1 MYQDPQEKGR
11 GPAARVYRT
20 AVLLIAVLLLITTAV
35 GSTAAF
41 LVTKP
46 EPVEE
51 AFAYA
56 QVSCQVTQSG
66 NALAVQNTGT
76 AQAYIRA
83 SYAVNWRLDGEES
96 IAAAVPEG
104 YSYGLIEDPQ
114 GAWVDGGDGYF
125 YYPYPV
131 DPGDETPSLLT
142 CSVSRPEEP
151 EYTLSVEV
159 VAEAIQSVPEA
170 AVKAAWGLSIDTNGN
185 LIVPPQN

>member
-1 MYQDPQEKGR
+1 MHQDPQEKGR

-41 LVTKP
+41 LVTKT

-56 QVSCQVTQSG
+56 QISCQVTDTMG
-66 NALAVQNTGT
+66 VKNTGT

-83 SYAVNWRLDGEES
+83 SYAVNWLDGEEN
-96 IAAAVPEG
+96 IVVAAPEG
-104 YSYGLIEDPQ
+104 YRCDPVENQ
-114 GAWVDGGDGYF
+114 DDWTEGGDGYF

-131 DPGDETPSLLT
+131 DPGSETPSLLT
-142 CSVSRPEEP
+142 CSVSRPENP

-159 VAEAIQSVPEA
+159 VAEAIQSDPAEA
-170 AVKAAWGLSIDTNGN
+170 AEEAWGVTVSGEVLTAY
-185 LIVPPQN
+185 

>member
-41 LVTKP
+41 LVTKT
-46 EPVEE
+46 EPVVED
-51 AFAYA
+51 FAYA
-56 QVSCQVTQSG
+56 QVSCQVTD
-66 NALAVQNTGT
+66 ALAVQNTGT

-104 YSYGLIEDPQ
+104 YSCDPVENPQ
-114 GAWVDGGDGYF
+114 WEKGEDGYF

-131 DPGDETPSLLT
+131 DPGSETPSLLT
-142 CSVSRPEEP
+142 CSVLRPENP

-159 VAEAIQSVPEA
+159 VAEAIQSNPAGA
-170 AVKAAWGLSIDTNGN
+170 AEDAWGVRVSDGVLA
-185 LIVPPQN
+185 VQ

>member
-1 MYQDPQEKGR
+1 MYQDPQEKGQ

-41 LVTKP
+41 LVTKTK
-46 EPVEE
+46 PVKE

-56 QVSCQVTQSG
+56 QVSCQVTDTMG
-66 NALAVQNTGT
+66 VKNTGT

-83 SYAVNWRLDGEES
+83 SYAVNWRDGEGI
-96 IAAAVPEG
+96 IAAAAPEG
-104 YSYGLIEDPQ
+104 YSCDLVKDPQ
-114 GAWVDGGDGYF
+114 GAWVEGGDGYF

-142 CSVSRPEEP
+142 CSVSYPEDP
-151 EYTLSVEV
+151 AYTLSVEV
-159 VAEAIQSVPEA
+159 VAEAIQSTPAEA
-170 AVKAAWGLSIDTNGN
+170 AEDAWGVTVSNGE
-185 LIVPPQN
+185 LTVD

>member
-20 AVLLIAVLLLITTAV
+20 AVLLIAVILLITTAV

-41 LVTKP
+41 LVTKTG
-46 EPVEE
+46 PVVED
-51 AFAYA
+51 FAYA
-56 QVSCQVTQSG
+56 QVSCQVTRSG
-66 NALAVQNTGT
+66 NTLGVKNTGT

-96 IAAAVPEG
+96 IVAAVPEG
-104 YSYGLIEDPQ
+104 YSCDPVENPQ
-114 GAWVDGGDGYF
+114 WEKGGDGYF

-131 DPGDETPSLLT
+131 DPGSETPSLLT
-142 CSVSRPEEP
+142 CSPSYPENP

-159 VAEAIQSVPEA
+159 VAEAIQSNPVEA
-170 AVKAAWGLSIDTNGN
+170 AEDAWGVTVSGDVLTAH
-185 LIVPPQN
+185 

>member
-41 LVTKP
+41 LVTKT

-56 QVSCQVTQSG
+56 QVSCQVTDTMG
-66 NALAVQNTGT
+66 VKNTGT

-83 SYAVNWRLDGEES
+83 SYAVNWLDGDEN

-104 YSYGLIEDPQ
+104 YSCDLAENPQ
-114 GAWVDGGDGYF
+114 GAWVEGGDGYF
-125 YYPYPV
+125 YYPAPV
-131 DPGDETPSLLT
+131 APGDEAPGLLIY
-142 CSVSRPEEP
+142 SVSHPEAP

-159 VAEAIQSVPEA
+159 VAEAIQSTPAEA
-170 AVKAAWGLSIDTNGN
+170 VEEAWGVRVSDGELT
-185 LIVPPQN
+185 VQ

>member
-11 GPAARVYRT
+11 GSAARVYRT

-41 LVTKP
+41 LVTKT

-56 QVSCQVTQSG
+56 QVSCQVTRSD

-83 SYAVNWRLDGEES
+83 SYAVNWLDGDEN
-96 IAAAVPEG
+96 IAAAAPDG
-104 YSYGLIEDPQ
+104 YSCDLEKGIQWEE
-114 GAWVDGGDGYF
+114 GGDGYF
-125 YYPYPV
+125 YYPDPV
-131 DPGDETPSLLT
+131 APGGETPSLLT
-142 CSVSRPEEP
+142 CSVFYPENP
-151 EYTLSVEV
+151 KYTLSVEV
-159 VAEAIQSVPEA
+159 VAEAIQSNPAEA
-170 AVKAAWGLSIDTNGN
+170 AADAWGVTVSNGE
-185 LIVPPQN
+185 LTVH

>member
-41 LVTKP
+41 LVTKT

-56 QVSCQVTQSG
+56 QVSCQVTDTMG
-66 NALAVQNTGT
+66 VKNTGT

-83 SYAVNWRLDGEES
+83 SYAVNWRDGEGK
-96 IAAAVPEG
+96 IAAAAPEG
-104 YSYGLIEDPQ
+104 YSYDPEESLQ
-114 GAWVDGGDGYF
+114 WKKGGDGYF
-125 YYPYPV
+125 YYPDPV
-131 DPGDETPSLLT
+131 APGEETPSLLT
-142 CSVSRPEEP
+142 CSAPYPEYP
-151 EYTLSVEV
+151 GYTLSVEV
-159 VAEAIQSVPEA
+159 VAEAIQSNPAEA
-170 AVKAAWGLSIDTNGN
+170 AEEAWGVRVSDSVLT
-185 LIVPPQN
+185 VH

>member
-41 LVTKP
+41 LVTKTG
-46 EPVEE
+46 PVVED
-51 AFAYA
+51 FAYA
-56 QVSCQVTQSG
+56 QFSCQVTD
-66 NALAVQNTGT
+66 ALAVQNTGT

-83 SYAVNWRLDGEES
+83 SYAVNWRDGEGI
-96 IAAAVPEG
+96 IAAAAPEG
-104 YSYGLIEDPQ
+104 YSCDIDENQ

-125 YYPYPV
+125 YYPDPV
-131 DPGDETPSLLT
+131 DPGGETPSLLT

-151 EYTLSVEV
+151 VYTLSVEV
-159 VAEAIQSVPEA
+159 VAEAIQSNPAEA
-170 AVKAAWGLSIDTNGN
+170 AEDAWGVTVSDGKLT
-185 LIVPPQN
+185 VH

>member
-11 GPAARVYRT
+11 GPAAWVYRT

-41 LVTKP
+41 LVTKTD
-46 EPVEE
+46 PVEE
-51 AFAYA
+51 SFAYA
-56 QVSCQVTQSG
+56 QVSCQVTD
-66 NALAVQNTGT
+66 ALAVKNTGT

-83 SYAVNWRLDGEES
+83 SYAANWLDVDGN

-104 YSYGLIEDPQ
+104 YSCDLVEDPQ
-114 GAWVDGGDGYF
+114 GAWVEGGDGYF

-142 CSVSRPEEP
+142 CSPSYPEEP
-151 EYTLSVEV
+151 AYTLSVEV
-159 VAEAIQSVPEA
+159 VAEAIQSNPAEA
-170 AVKAAWGLSIDTNGN
+170 AADAWGVRVSGGVLTAY
-185 LIVPPQN
+185 

>member
-41 LVTKP
+41 LVTKT

-56 QVSCQVTQSG
+56 QVSCQVTDTMG
-66 NALAVQNTGT
+66 VKNTGT

-83 SYAVNWRLDGEES
+83 SYAVNWLDGDEN
-96 IAAAVPEG
+96 IAAAVPED
-104 YSYGLIEDPQ
+104 YSCDLDENQ

-131 DPGDETPSLLT
+131 DPGDEVPSLLT
-142 CSVSRPEEP
+142 CRVSCPEDP

-159 VAEAIQSVPEA
+159 IAEAIQSTPAEA
-170 AVKAAWGLSIDTNGN
+170 AEEAWGARVSDGVLT
-185 LIVPPQN
+185 VQ

>member
-41 LVTKP
+41 LVTKTD
-46 EPVEE
+46 PVEE

-56 QVSCQVTQSG
+56 QFSCQVTD
-66 NALAVQNTGT
+66 ALAVQNTGT
-76 AQAYIRA
+76 APAYIRA
-83 SYAVNWRLDGEES
+83 SYAVNWLDVNGS
-96 IAAAVPEG
+96 IAAAAPEG
-104 YSYGLIEDPQ
+104 YRCDLVENQDD
-114 GAWVDGGDGYF
+114 WTEGGDGYF

-131 DPGDETPSLLT
+131 DPGSETPSLLT
-142 CSVSRPEEP
+142 CSVSRPENP

-159 VAEAIQSVPEA
+159 VAEAIQSDPAEA
-170 AVKAAWGLSIDTNGN
+170 AAEAWGVTVSGDVLTAY
-185 LIVPPQN
+185 

>member
-20 AVLLIAVLLLITTAV
+20 AVLLIAVLLLISTAV

-41 LVTKP
+41 LVTKT

-56 QVSCQVTQSG
+56 QVSCQVTDTMG
-66 NALAVQNTGT
+66 VKNTGT

-83 SYAVNWRLDGEES
+83 SYAVNWLDGEGN
-96 IAAAVPEG
+96 IAAVTPEG
-104 YSYGLIEDPQ
+104 YSCDLEKGIQWEE
-114 GAWVDGGDGYF
+114 GGDGYF
-125 YYPYPV
+125 YYPAPV
-131 DPGDETPSLLT
+131 APGGETPSLLT
-142 CSVSRPEEP
+142 YSVSYPEDP

-159 VAEAIQSVPEA
+159 VAEAIQSNPAEA
-170 AVKAAWGLSIDTNGN
+170 AEDAWGVRVSDDVLT
-185 LIVPPQN
+185 VH

>member
-41 LVTKP
+41 LVTKT

-56 QVSCQVTQSG
+56 QVSCQVTDTMG
-66 NALAVQNTGT
+66 VKNTGT

-83 SYAVNWRLDGEES
+83 SYAVNWLDGEGN
-96 IAAAVPEG
+96 IAAAAPED
-104 YSYGLIEDPQ
+104 YSCVLVENPQ
-114 GAWVDGGDGYF
+114 GAWVEGGDGYF

-131 DPGDETPSLLT
+131 DPGGETPSLLT
-142 CSVSRPEEP
+142 CIVSCPEDP

-159 VAEAIQSVPEA
+159 VAEAIQSTPAEA
-170 AVKAAWGLSIDTNGN
+170 AGEAWGVTVSDGMLT
-185 LIVPPQN
+185 VH